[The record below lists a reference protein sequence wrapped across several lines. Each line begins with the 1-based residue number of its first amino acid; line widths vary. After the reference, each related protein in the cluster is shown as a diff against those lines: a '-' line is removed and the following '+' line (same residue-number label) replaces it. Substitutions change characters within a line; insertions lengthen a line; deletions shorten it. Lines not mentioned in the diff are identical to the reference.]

1 MASERTE
8 IAIEKIVAACD
19 GGMRGALEALLLV
32 NEHLEA
38 ELHQPY
44 AAISCAPHKSP
55 DSLPGRAVRRER
67 WNAHVQIARNE
78 WRKASAIEID
88 RLAVEREIQAL
99 IRLVI
104 FLRIISMCSGVFVA
118 AELMELRLALLAR

>member
-1 MASERTE
+1 MAFKRTE
-8 IAIEKIVAACD
+8 IAIEKIGAACD
-19 GGMRGALEALLLV
+19 GDMRGALEALLLV
-32 NEHLEA
+32 NMH
-38 ELHQPY
+38 PN
-44 AAISCAPHKSP
+44 
-55 DSLPGRAVRRER
+55 SLPGRAVRRER

-104 FLRIISMCSGVFVA
+104 FLRLISMCSGVFVA
-118 AELMELRLALLAR
+118 AERMELRLALLAR